1 MGNKISDIF
10 HRMTEWLSGLRSI
23 FSGNW
28 VKPAV
33 ILSAC
38 VIFVAG
44 SFMVW
49 TNVLSPEARKS
60 REDGEKITEFFSG
73 LQAAEERQ
81 RQDTYGGETPEETLQ
96 LFIAALESGDL
107 ELASK
112 YFKLTVQ
119 GEEDPKW
126 RVGLEQARGSG
137 NINRLV
143 NDLKKATRTNYSESL
158 GSCTLSVFEN
168 GNDIGSVLLSRNIF
182 SNLWK
187 ISGM

>member
-10 HRMTEWLSGLRSI
+10 HRMTERLSGLRSI
-23 FSGNW
+23 FSSNW
-28 VKPAV
+28 VKPAA
-33 ILSAC
+33 ILSVC
-38 VIFVAG
+38 VIFVVG

-60 REDGEKITEFFSG
+60 REDGEKIAEFFSG

-81 RQDTYGGETPEETLQ
+81 RQDTYGGETPEETIQ
-96 LFIAALESGDL
+96 LFITALENDDL

-126 RVGLEQARGSG
+126 IAGLKEAKELG

-143 NDLKKATRTNYSESL
+143 NDLKKAERTNYSESI
-158 GSCTLSVFEN
+158 GSCVLSVYEN

>member
-1 MGNKISDIF
+1 
-10 HRMTEWLSGLRSI
+10 MTEWLSGLRSI

-96 LFIAALESGDL
+96 LFIAALENGDL

-126 RVGLEQARGSG
+126 RVILENSKSEGVLGKSINFIKSAKFTGESMPGYAGFDVLGDNGLVLYG
-137 NINRLV
+137 IDLV
-143 NDLKKATRTNYSESL
+143 KNQY
-158 GSCTLSVFEN
+158 
-168 GNDIGSVLLSRNIF
+168 

-187 ISGM
+187 IESL

>member
-38 VIFVAG
+38 VIFVVG

-60 REDGEKITEFFSG
+60 REDGEKIAEFFSG

-96 LFIAALESGDL
+96 LFIAALENDDL

-112 YFKLTVQ
+112 YFKLDDL
-119 GEEDPKW
+119 GYSDP
-126 RVGLEQARGSG
+126 RILE
-137 NINRLV
+137 N
-143 NDLKKATRTNYSESL
+143 LKKTKEEGKMMDIISMLKIAEPVDGWGPYYGFEIRDEKGELIHGIGLFKGEHYSVWKIESL
-158 GSCTLSVFEN
+158 
-168 GNDIGSVLLSRNIF
+168 
-182 SNLWK
+182 
-187 ISGM
+187 